1 MWLKKISPRNK
12 VIFAV
17 IILALLGG
25 ITASRYLLWS
35 KKRTEAIPVKSSE
48 KEISASVPFAG
59 ESFQS
64 KLKFEEQEA
73 VEGQTKEDAKP
84 AEIAAD
90 NLNNEA
96 SGGQG
101 ESQTDQKESEVA
113 QDEKEI
119 PTAEVAVKIIAR
131 GASAG
136 SAEKIRNILQSDGYE
151 KSEIGGGKGA
161 AIVQTLIFFREEKFR
176 IKAQNV
182 RELLIQKEKI
192 YSVLELASSAEEK
205 SADIVIF
212 LGKRKEA
219 PPN

>member
-1 MWLKKISPRNK
+1 MWLKKITPRNK
-12 VIFAV
+12 IIFGV
-17 IILALLGG
+17 LIIVLFGG
-25 ITASRYLLWS
+25 ITAVGYFFRSQKSS
-35 KKRTEAIPVKSSE
+35 KKAPEPGKESS
-48 KEISASVPFAG
+48 ISVPFEG
-59 ESFQS
+59 ETFQG
-64 KLKFEEQEA
+64 KLEDDQKA
-73 VEGQTKEDAKP
+73 IEGQTKEDANKP

-96 SGGQG
+96 SGGQS
-101 ESQTDQKESEVA
+101 ESQTDQKKSEVA

-136 SAEKIRNILQSDGYE
+136 SAEKIRNILLSDGYE
-151 KSEIGGGKGA
+151 KAAIGSGKGA
-161 AIVQTLIFFREEKFR
+161 DIIQTLVFFREEKFS

-192 YSVLELASSAEEK
+192 YSALGVASSTEEK
-205 SADIVIF
+205 SADIVII
-212 LGKRKEA
+212 LGKFKNA